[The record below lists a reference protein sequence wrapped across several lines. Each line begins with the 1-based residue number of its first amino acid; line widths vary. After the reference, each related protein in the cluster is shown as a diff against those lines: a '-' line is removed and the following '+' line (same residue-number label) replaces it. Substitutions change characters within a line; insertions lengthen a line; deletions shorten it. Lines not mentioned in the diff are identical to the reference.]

1 MSGEE
6 ISPESDPTL
15 GTSNGVVWVGP
26 RAAIHNPNISS
37 KLEAGVVAAV
47 IFTHQTTGREFLY
60 PLHREQA
67 DALAMRFGRMLGDT
81 AKPKPRTAAER
92 YLASK
97 KEPAQADAGGGTSL
111 KFDNDD
117 DGVWA
122 GEAGIAGEGLP
133 EDAVGAIAFKS
144 HGFEGV
150 FVVPLDREFVE
161 LLRKRLVLA
170 LSSDVS
176 A

>member
-1 MSGEE
+1 MSGEQ
-6 ISPESDPTL
+6 IDPESDPTL
-15 GTSNGVVWVGP
+15 GTGNGIVWVGS
-26 RAAIHNPNISS
+26 RDAIHDPNISS
-37 KLEAGVVAAV
+37 KLEAHVVAV
-47 IFTHQTTGREFLY
+47 VMFTHQTKGKFLY
-60 PLHREQA
+60 PLHRDQA

-97 KEPAQADAGGGTSL
+97 KEPAPADAGGGTSL
-111 KFDNDD
+111 KFDHDD
-117 DGVWA
+117 DGIWA
-122 GEAGIAGEGLP
+122 GEAEIAGEGLP

-150 FVVPLDREFVE
+150 IVMPLEREFVE
-161 LLRKRLVLA
+161 LLRKRLALA
-170 LSSDVS
+170 LSGDVR

>member
-15 GTSNGVVWVGP
+15 GTGNGVVWVGAP
-26 RAAIHNPNISS
+26 AALHDPSIRA
-37 KLEAGVVAAV
+37 KLEPGIVAVAV
-47 IFTHQTTGREFLY
+47 FTHQTGREFLY

-67 DALAMRFGRMLGDT
+67 DALAVRLGRMLGDT
-81 AKPKPRTAAER
+81 AKPKPQTAGER

-97 KEPAQADAGGGTSL
+97 KAPAQADAGGGTSL
-111 KFDNDD
+111 KFEHDD
-117 DGVWA
+117 DGIWA
-122 GEAGIAGEGLP
+122 GEAAIAGDGLP

-144 HGFEGV
+144 HGFTGI
-150 FVVPLDREFVE
+150 FVVALDREFAE